1 VPVHGPGGP
10 DLKFPAIF
18 LLRRQGYFLDNATG
32 VGNYKSVERQMPKQF
47 WVMLLGK
54 DSRG

>member
-1 VPVHGPGGP
+1 VHGPGGP